1 MEKKTINLTNCINV
15 IIVLFLPL
23 HTCQR
28 NTTVNNYPRERE
40 KSAKYFCNMH
50 AVTRIIWNALQVY
63 FLLQTT
69 KNPCGSK
76 TCTCRKYGIRRL
88 RFCGECRGTEC
99 TNSKVSIR
107 TLKRAKPSKIEKRK
121 ITIFSL
127 IYILT
132 KSMFIISNFLISQ
145 GIDIEEEED
154 EEIEGYHD
162 EDRDI
167 FDGFPDF

>member
-1 MEKKTINLTNCINV
+1 M
-15 IIVLFLPL
+15 
-23 HTCQR
+23 
-28 NTTVNNYPRERE
+28 
-40 KSAKYFCNMH
+40 
-50 AVTRIIWNALQVY
+50 
-63 FLLQTT
+63 
-69 KNPCGSK
+69 
-76 TCTCRKYGIRRL
+76 
-88 RFCGECRGTEC
+88 
-99 TNSKVSIR
+99 NSKVSIR